1 LSSIE
6 ATCEC
11 PRCGYDSSAIVIN
24 IEADKGRADHVV
36 SCSKCGY
43 GEKMSFDAVDGEVT
57 QREDARTY
65 VNN

>member
-1 LSSIE
+1 
-6 ATCEC
+6 
-11 PRCGYDSSAIVIN
+11 VIN